1 MKTIF
6 TIGAMFLAIAM
17 VTDISAQG
25 WRFPDCRDLFITK
38 VEVPT
43 SAEDKLYITVTSQ
56 CDTCQQHVYT
66 GLRVYLRADT
76 LAVED
81 VLFSKPS
88 PGNNDSHRY
97 ALTVQNLFEFTESL
111 RVEMVAGLC
120 DSLSFDTDWITPTK
134 EISKLTAVKVF
145 PNPSNG
151 PFQIRTTAPVEVKG
165 VFLYDSSGRILRRWT
180 YLPSE
185 VDMQKETSGVFW
197 LLVDTN
203 RGIVRQ
209 RLIRL

>member
-1 MKTIF
+1 MKTIL
-6 TIGAMFLAIAM
+6 TIGTMLLAIAM

-38 VEVPT
+38 VEVPI

-66 GLRVYLRADT
+66 GLRVHLGADT

-81 VLFSKPS
+81 LLFSKPS
-88 PGNNDSHRY
+88 PDNNAAHRY
-97 ALTVQNLFEFTESL
+97 ALTVQSPFEFSESL

-120 DSLSFDTDWITPTK
+120 DSLSFGTDWITSTEEVP
-134 EISKLTAVKVF
+134 KLTAVKVF

-151 PFQIRTTAPVEVKG
+151 PFQIRMTAEVEVKAA
-165 VFLYDSSGRILRRWT
+165 FLYDSGGRILQQWA

-185 VDMQKETSGVFW
+185 LNLEKEASGVFW

-203 RGIVRQ
+203 KGIVRQ